1 MPLLLMFLMLFLK
14 SAYATH
20 NIWST
25 TNGNLIDT
33 GLRRISLSVVQ
44 DYNSSSNTNSTKICL
59 MDKLSFAWKISDDS
73 KGHDTLNVDD
83 VSIAVVDSTGSRM
96 FLVPLGIATTIV
108 AVGNPESISSDRP
121 HSEYSIQC
129 EIPSDN
135 CIPAI
140 RTVISFADR
149 GKLSITF
156 DQPTNMPSL
165 ESTFAVRSA
174 LDITPRI
181 IGGAIGEW
189 TSADTLGYKYF
200 TLYLY

>member
-1 MPLLLMFLMLFLK
+1 MFLVLFLK
-14 SAYATH
+14 SAYANH

-25 TNGNLIDT
+25 TNGNPIDT

-44 DYNSSSNTNSTKICL
+44 DNNSSSTTNSTKICL
-59 MDKLSFAWKISDDS
+59 MDKLSFAWKISEDS
-73 KGHDTLNVDD
+73 KVHDTLNVDD

-108 AVGNPESISSDRP
+108 AEGNPESISSDRP
-121 HSEYSIQC
+121 HSTISEYSIQC

-135 CIPAI
+135 CVPAI

-156 DQPTNMPSL
+156 DQPTSMPSL

-189 TSADTLGYKYF
+189 TSADTLGHKYF

>member
-1 MPLLLMFLMLFLK
+1 MFLALLVFK
-14 SAYATH
+14 SIPVFCANH

-25 TNGNLIDT
+25 SNVQPIDT
-33 GLRRISLSVVQ
+33 GLRRVSLSVVQ
-44 DYNSSSNTNSTKICL
+44 NNKNLSTINSTKICL
-59 MDKLSFAWKISDDS
+59 MDKLSFAWRISEDS
-73 KGHDTLNVDD
+73 NFHDPLNAED

-96 FLVPLGIATTIV
+96 FLVPLGVATSIFLE
-108 AVGNPESISSDRP
+108 NPESSPSEQLHSTI
-121 HSEYSIQC
+121 SEYSIQC
-129 EIPSDN
+129 EIPADN

-165 ESTFAVRSA
+165 ESTYAIRSA

-189 TSADTLGYKYF
+189 TSADTLGQD
-200 TLYLY
+200 